1 MYMIVQGTNTY
12 IHALKT
18 DNSHMYVIVKGKPT
32 YAKKDTVR
40 ERVKPRNSDARK
52 NTGFQATC
60 DTKTQENREKIK
72 EKKHPIPQKGDL
84 PSGVAN
90 SVTRKISLWLG
101 ENHNR
106 WNDTQKS
113 TLISNMLYK

>member
-1 MYMIVQGTNTY
+1 V
-12 IHALKT
+12 
-18 DNSHMYVIVKGKPT
+18 
-32 YAKKDTVR
+32 YAKKDTAR

-52 NTGFQATC
+52 NTGCQATC
-60 DTKTQENREKIK
+60 DMETQENREKIK
-72 EKKHPIPQKGDL
+72 EKNTQYPKKGDL

-90 SVTRKISLWLG
+90 SVMRKISLWLG